1 MNAREK
7 YIAELATYLGPLT
20 KAERD
25 DALEFYDEYIADA
38 QLTTVTAIEEK
49 LGTAKQL
56 SHKILADYSIKT
68 NEQSTT
74 NGHPASPHA
83 NWRVFWW
90 VVLAIISSP
99 LLFGVG
105 IAALVLLITV
115 AAVAF
120 SIVVG
125 LLGCFIGLAVAAG
138 TTLYT
143 GISLLSS
150 QPFVGL
156 FYGGIGLSLIGLFLI
171 CLPLLYWITRW
182 LSQQVANLAK
192 FLYRKLQER
201 RNKQ

>member
-1 MNAREK
+1 MNARKK
-7 YIAELATYLGPLT
+7 YIAELATHLGPLSQ
-20 KAERD
+20 ADRD

-38 QLTTVTAIEEK
+38 QLSTVAAIEDK

-56 SHKILADYSIKT
+56 SHQILADYSIKS
-68 NEQSTT
+68 NEKSVA

-90 VVLAIISSP
+90 VVLAIVSSP

-115 AAVAF
+115 AAVVF
-120 SIVVG
+120 GLVVG
-125 LLGCFIGLAVAAG
+125 LLGCFIGLVVSAG
-138 TTLYT
+138 ATLYT
-143 GISLLSS
+143 GLSVLGS
-150 QPFVGL
+150 QPYVGL
-156 FYGGIGLSLIGLFLI
+156 FYAGLGLSLIGLFLI
-171 CLPLLYWITRW
+171 CLPLLYWIIRW

-201 RNKQ
+201 RK